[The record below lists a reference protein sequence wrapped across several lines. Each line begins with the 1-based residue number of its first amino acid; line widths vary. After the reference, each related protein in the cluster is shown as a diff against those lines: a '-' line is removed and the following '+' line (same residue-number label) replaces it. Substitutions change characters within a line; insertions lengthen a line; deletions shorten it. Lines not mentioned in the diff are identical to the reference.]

1 MVGKTLE
8 KESGNPLRYSS
19 LESPVGRRAQAAVH
33 GGTKIQTQLNSRRV
47 QQRGV
52 RLSGGGLGWLTLDRD
67 TLAAVAGW
75 PPQSGVPGGFHGL
88 CPHDTKTAG
97 YELRKKSVKES
108 FPS

>member
-8 KESGNPLRYSS
+8 RSGKPTPVFFLGESCGQKSSGRSPWGHSDSDATKQQEWYSRGCT
-19 LESPVGRRAQAAVH
+19 LVG
-33 GGTKIQTQLNSRRV
+33 
-47 QQRGV
+47 
-52 RLSGGGLGWLTLDRD
+52 GWLGMADIDRD